1 MIVNRLKCQAGKPK
15 PALIT
20 CRLFLFWR
28 FGKKYVKVKLIADEQ
43 KSFLIVLEL
52 SSRFEC
58 YSCLSGRGL
67 SVTGKKSQYHIF
79 WANNSEYII
88 WKPLSAEKTAW
99 ESSHF
104 WELILKSLS
113 GRWQFNRFLTGS
125 KSFEIFLT
133 NYFKH
138 WCDILS
144 MSRHLTFNSTFIT
157 FPSLPSPRRVT
168 RGQYQ

>member
-1 MIVNRLKCQAGKPK
+1 MSSRETETSFNNLP
-15 PALIT
+15 P
-20 CRLFLFWR
+20 FLVLAIWQ
-28 FGKKYVKVKLIADEQ
+28 KNVKVKLIADEQ

-125 KSFEIFLT
+125 KSLRFFWLIISNT
-133 NYFKH
+133 DMTSYP
-138 WCDILS
+138 
-144 MSRHLTFNSTFIT
+144 MSRHLTFNSTLVKGCSFIT
-157 FPSLPSPRRVT
+157 LTSLPSQRRVT

>member
-1 MIVNRLKCQAGKPK
+1 MSSRETETSFNNLP
-15 PALIT
+15 P
-20 CRLFLFWR
+20 FLVLAIWQ
-28 FGKKYVKVKLIADEQ
+28 KNVKVKLIADEQ

-113 GRWQFNRFLTGS
+113 GRWQQVSHGFQ
-125 KSFEIFLT
+125 KFEIFLT

-144 MSRHLTFNSTFIT
+144 MSRHLTFNSTSVKRCSFIT
-157 FPSLPSPRRVT
+157 LTSLPSPRRVT